1 MSATRGDMQ
10 TSGSSADRRD
20 VRIRPSGLV
29 AKTAKIFTE
38 DKGAPVIDCYVVD
51 LSRGGAC
58 LELAREA
65 VVPQRFVFLHG
76 GVKKKGRLA
85 WKKGFRFGVIF

>member
-1 MSATRGDMQ
+1 ME
-10 TSGSSADRRD
+10 TSGSSADRRAAR
-20 VRIRPSGLV
+20 VRPSGLV
-29 AKTAKIFTE
+29 SKTARIFAE
-38 DKGAPVIDCYVVD
+38 EKDAPVIDCYVVD

-65 VVPQRFVFLHG
+65 VVPQRFIFLHG

-85 WKKGFRFGVIF
+85 WKKGFRFGVAF